1 MSVSTWCKAVKP
13 STFAV
18 FMSAPRLRSLATS
31 SVSPLEHAAKN
42 THPSWNLTFLGLSLG
57 VSAALFVSD
66 SFHRFNCSCL
76 FSRALVCFESSAM
89 TAAPLNTQ
97 LSWFLAK
104 VYVQPK
110 MASRRLVQLSNEHW
124 IVLNIKRSTVHHS
137 QRCCVHSRIKED
149 LEGYLHSFNRFKILH
164 SNKLYQMIWKFRGNS
179 ERYLITLKFD
189 KTFYWSEKLAN
200 TFFILFSYIFKK
212 TFWFQMKT
220 SRFWTFFETKM

>member
-1 MSVSTWCKAVKP
+1 MHYHWRFKHLNIYKLQRIDTYETTLQQNVSSTWCRAVKP

-97 LSWFLAK
+97 LSCFLVK
-104 VYVQPK
+104 IYVQPK
-110 MASRRLVQLSNEHW
+110 MASRRFVQLSNEHW

-137 QRCCVHSRIKED
+137 HRCCVHSRIKED
-149 LEGYLHSFNRFKILH
+149 LEGYFIP
-164 SNKLYQMIWKFRGNS
+164 
-179 ERYLITLKFD
+179 LIDLK
-189 KTFYWSEKLAN
+189 
-200 TFFILFSYIFKK
+200 SYIQTKLSDV
-212 TFWFQMKT
+212 MEI
-220 SRFWTFFETKM
+220 SRKLGT